1 VPHGGHRGVTGYRRP
16 VGRDESL
23 AGEGVVDLLGREG
36 IGPLWGMASTDL
48 NATLLA
54 WPPGHEVAEHRNEEL
69 DVLLVVLGG
78 QGNAIIDDE
87 PHELATGST
96 ILIPRGTR
104 RRIAAGATGL
114 RYLSVHRRRGPLQIQ
129 TAPNP

>member
-1 VPHGGHRGVTGYRRP
+1 MQTVPADDSFAV
-16 VGRDESL
+16 
-23 AGEGVVDLLGREG
+23 EGTVDLLGRSG

-54 WPPGHEVAEHRNEEL
+54 WPPAHEVAEHVNGEL
-69 DVLLVVLGG
+69 DVLVVVLDGHG
-78 QGNAIIDDE
+78 TAIIDGETHD
-87 PHELATGST
+87 LVARSA

-104 RRIAAGATGL
+104 RRITAGEAGI

-129 TAPNP
+129 ATPEC